1 MGSVRKLWQK
11 NKRTGKVG
19 KTSKYYCTYTDHTG
33 RQRRVPAFPDR
44 AASLQLLAKL
54 EREAAEVRAGLRHPG
69 SGDAARPLPE
79 LLREF
84 ADHKEAQ
91 GRSCGHVTNIRGNVA
106 AVLDGCGWRTFADI
120 SADDLTRW
128 AAGRLAG
135 DDGVSPATVNTFL
148 APTKTFAKWVAKRC
162 GMAHPLADFPLLNPD
177 VDPRRNRH
185 TPTPGE
191 LAALLSAAERAPR
204 RRCLISGPDRA
215 MLYRLAAYTGFR
227 ASELASLGH
236 ASFTFAPLPPLLE
249 RIPVAVTVAAADAKG
264 RREDTVP
271 IPLHVGVLLGPWLAA
286 KPVGEPAWPGEWA
299 DDRRASRWVRRD
311 CERAGV
317 RRHTF
322 HSLRSYYVTQ
332 LIMSGAKIHQVQKLA
347 RHRAPTTTLRAYARV
362 RPEDLPG
369 VVDLLPPPGGE
380 G

>member
-1 MGSVRKLWQK
+1 MGSVRKM
-11 NKRTGKVG
+11 
-19 KTSKYYCTYTDHTG
+19 TYTGRDGKRKKTTHWYACYSDHTG
-33 RQRRVPAFPDR
+33 RQVREKGFTDK
-44 AASLQLLAKL
+44 ASTLQLLARR

-69 SGDAARPLPE
+69 SGDAARPLPD

-106 AVLDGCGWRTFADI
+106 AVLEGCGWRTFADI

-191 LAALLSAAERAPR
+191 LAALLAAAERAPR

-215 MLYRLAAYTGFR
+215 MLYRVAAYTGFR

-236 ASFTFAPLPPLLE
+236 VSFTFAALPPLLLP
-249 RIPVAVTVAAADAKG
+249 IPVAVTVAAADAKG

-286 KPVGEPAWPGEWA
+286 KPVGEPVWPGEWA

-322 HSLRSYYVTQ
+322 HALRSFLVTEV
-332 LIMSGAKIHQVQKLA
+332 IKAGATVAELQAIA
-347 RHRAPTTTLRAYARV
+347 RHKSASTSLKHYARV
-362 RPEDLPG
+362 T
-369 VVDLLPPPGGE
+369 GGE
-380 G
+380 LRGLSDRLPKPEGNQ